1 MRPHSSGYSRSYRGS
16 ARRPETAPPNGW
28 LATRCDTRRAPH
40 PATRRRALK
49 FGNHSARFLLRPF
62 LHGTATLF
70 CGRRS
75 RDIFFFFAKV
85 DLNMKQK
92 NALATFQ
99 ANRTYLHHSG
109 WTNGRVN
116 KYTILY
122 RTNKFVRIGGRR
134 YKVHTSSDG
143 VETVHI
149 GRHANHPI
157 LDARLFVGANDDI
170 VQLWTAIDDSNRT
183 TDRLLDY

>member
-1 MRPHSSGYSRSYRGS
+1 
-16 ARRPETAPPNGW
+16 
-28 LATRCDTRRAPH
+28 
-40 PATRRRALK
+40 
-49 FGNHSARFLLRPF
+49 
-62 LHGTATLF
+62 
-70 CGRRS
+70 
-75 RDIFFFFAKV
+75 
-85 DLNMKQK
+85 MKQK